1 MCSISKDRFCVF
13 IFKICQQCHNIWDIQ
28 ILLNKP
34 FMIIHYVFNYFIIL
48 FIFHKFI
55 IFVNILHF
63 KNQTIQITCSYC
75 LKPCALWYI
84 FLKLD
89 FFNYLMTIL
98 YERVLIDMRC
108 PLKPIVGLGRFATLI
123 WVILF
128 WIFWMIG
135 NIPLKSLIGMTFVIF
150 VMLFEGMN
158 QSFLNDFWVLTSVVQ
173 ILNVL
178 LVIWLDLDL
187 GTK

>member
-1 MCSISKDRFCVF
+1 
-13 IFKICQQCHNIWDIQ
+13 
-28 ILLNKP
+28 
-34 FMIIHYVFNYFIIL
+34 
-48 FIFHKFI
+48 
-55 IFVNILHF
+55 
-63 KNQTIQITCSYC
+63 
-75 LKPCALWYI
+75 
-84 FLKLD
+84 
-89 FFNYLMTIL
+89 
-98 YERVLIDMRC
+98 
-108 PLKPIVGLGRFATLI
+108 
-123 WVILF
+123 
-128 WIFWMIG
+128 MIG